1 MGLSISQSIIENHGG
16 KLWAAPA
23 PDGAAP
29 FSVSPCRSKRENITV
44 EADPTVFIVDD
55 DPAVRQALTTLVR
68 SMRLQAE
75 AYESAQHFLDAFD
88 AARPGCIL
96 LDVRMPG
103 ISGLGLLEQFNR
115 EEIPLPAI
123 VMSAYGDVP
132 MVVRAMKAGALNFLE
147 KPCRD
152 QHLWEAIQEA
162 LKWDTSHREH
172 LALRTKVRH
181 RLQRLTPGE
190 YDVLALLIDGR
201 PNRAIAVEL
210 NLSVRT
216 IEVRR
221 AKIMSKMK
229 AESLA
234 ELIRLT
240 LSADPHYGKPRSQ
253 AEEILQDG

>member
-1 MGLSISQSIIENHGG
+1 VETEPTIFII
-16 KLWAAPA
+16 
-23 PDGAAP
+23 
-29 FSVSPCRSKRENITV
+29 
-44 EADPTVFIVDD
+44 DD
-55 DPAVRQALTTLVR
+55 DPAVRQALSVLVR
-68 SMRLQAE
+68 SMHLQAE
-75 AYESAQHFLDAFD
+75 TFDSAQQFLDAFD
-88 AARPGCIL
+88 VTRPGCLL

-103 ISGLGLLEQFNR
+103 ISGLNLLEQFNDQ
-115 EEIPLPAI
+115 EIPVPAI

-152 QHLWEAIQEA
+152 QQLWEAIHEA
-162 LKWDTSHREH
+162 LKWDKSHRQH
-172 LALRTKVRH
+172 LALRSKVLH

-190 YDVLALLIDGR
+190 HDVLAHLIDGKS
-201 PNRAIAVEL
+201 NKTIAAEL

-221 AKIMSKMK
+221 AKLMSKMK

-240 LSADPHYGKPRSQ
+240 LMANPHYGKAQ
-253 AEEILQDG
+253 AETDQVL

>member
-1 MGLSISQSIIENHGG
+1 
-16 KLWAAPA
+16 
-23 PDGAAP
+23 
-29 FSVSPCRSKRENITV
+29 V
-44 EADPTVFIVDD
+44 EADSTIFIVDD
-55 DPAVRQALTTLVR
+55 DPAVRQSLMVLMR
-68 SMRLQAE
+68 SMHLRAE

-88 AARPGCIL
+88 ASRPGCLL

-103 ISGLGLLEQFNR
+103 ISGLGLLEQFSR
-115 EEIPLPAI
+115 DEIPLPAI

-132 MVVRAMKAGALNFLE
+132 MVVRAMRAGALNFLE

-152 QHLWEAIQEA
+152 QQLWEAIQEA
-162 LKWDTSHREH
+162 LKWDAAHRQQTT
-172 LALRTKVRH
+172 LRSTILR

-190 YDVLALLIDGR
+190 LDVLALLGDGKS
-201 PNRAIAVEL
+201 NRAIAAEL

-221 AKIMSKMK
+221 AKLMKKMR

-240 LSADPHYGKPRSQ
+240 LAADPNYGKSSTPVGCP
-253 AEEILQDG
+253 DGDGQPIPHE